1 MNTLILLS
9 GGWRSLNLLIRWL
22 RTHSEKVAVLHCQ
35 LGDGIDNDRD
45 RGYAAA
51 MSHIAQTFPDR
62 VQWYDST
69 FAHIYPAKTDPREI
83 LRFHVEQFRK
93 LSGVEVRKI
102 LVPVACGLG
111 KAETVIDQS
120 ITDALVEIPVSV
132 FGRLMTCQK
141 AILPCEKCPACIEIA
156 TARAQMGR

>member
-35 LGDGIDNDRD
+35 LGDGFDNDRD
-45 RGYAAA
+45 RGYVAA

-69 FAHIYPAKTDPREI
+69 FAHIYPTKTDPREI

-111 KAETVIDQS
+111 KAETVIDQVVM
-120 ITDALVEIPVSV
+120 DALVEIPVPV
-132 FGRLMTCQK
+132 FGRLMTCSK
-141 AILPCEKCPACIEIA
+141 AILPCGKCPACVEIE
-156 TARAQMGR
+156 TARNQRG